1 MKPDLS
7 VQIGSIHLQNPVL
20 AASGT
25 FGYGEEVDLFDV
37 NLLGGIV
44 TKGLSPKPRMG
55 NPPPRIVETGAGM
68 LNTIGLENVGVEAFV
83 REKLPRIGHLKAA
96 IIANVFGGTVEDYV
110 TVAQRLEGEKGIAA
124 LELNISCP
132 NVHQGGMEFG
142 NDPGLAAEVV
152 RAVKRATRFP
162 VIVKLSPNV
171 TDVRL
176 VAKAVEDAGA
186 DALSLINT
194 IPGMAV
200 DVYTRRPLLKN
211 ITGGLSGP
219 AIKPIAIRMV
229 WQVSK
234 VVSIPI
240 IGIGG
245 IATARDALE
254 FLIAGAS
261 AVQVGTANFYEPLT
275 MPRIL
280 SGLEEFLHSQ
290 EIPSIRNLIGTLQV

>member
-1 MKPDLS
+1 VKPDLS
-7 VQIGSIHLQNPVL
+7 VQIGPIRLQNPVL

-83 REKLPRIGHLKAA
+83 QEKLPRIRHLKAA

-110 TVAQRLEGEKGIAA
+110 TVAQRLDGEKGIAA

-142 NDPGLAAEVV
+142 NDPELAAEVV
-152 RAVKRATRFP
+152 KAVKKATHFP

-176 VAKAVEDAGA
+176 VAKAVEKAGA

-200 DVYTRRPLLKN
+200 DVWTRRPLLKN

-245 IATARDALE
+245 IASPRDALE

-280 SGLEEFLHSQ
+280 SGLEEFLLSQ
-290 EIPSIRNLIGTLQV
+290 KIPSIRDLIGTLQI